1 MSSSAIFD
9 QSFYLTNN
17 ADVVVAISQGNFAN
31 ALDHFNQ
38 FGGKELRA
46 PNATFNPNY
55 YAINNSDVLNAV
67 STGTFASVFAHFQEF
82 GEGENRA
89 PNTDFAS
96 FDSAAYLAANTDVA
110 AAVTAGSFSSALD
123 HFISFGQT
131 ENRSGSGVDAVTA
144 NGQTFTLTSGTDS
157 GSSFVG
163 GVNNDTFNAN
173 LINESGVA
181 AVTTINNQDI
191 LDGGAGTDTLNAT
204 FDDNVS
210 ARISNIE
217 NFILSDSD
225 GNIFNAINVSGVTS
239 LEYTASGG
247 NASITNLGAIPIV
260 TLTNQAVNVDIDFV
274 NSVVSGTSDSMTL
287 NLQGNTDGDITIEGM
302 ETINMVTSG
311 GASVLDI
318 NDGAGTSLSTVNVSG
333 SSNITL
339 NDTTAFEAAVTTV
352 NAADLTGTLTI
363 STAMTAATHIITGGS
378 GNDIVNLGVG
388 FTTADTVDLGA
399 GTGDKLGMGEDEAVA
414 ITAATT
420 RISNVEIIDVVEA
433 VIGGDNINLTNFT
446 GASTIEISAGLA
458 GSSTLTIADGNTID
472 MEADVTTNLTITVA
486 GSGTNDVANLKLD
499 NADVGGTIVATSV
512 ETLNIESAGAGATN
526 VVTGTTTLNTLPG
539 DQSIVITGS
548 SAFTFTGAVTAD
560 SIDASALTAAFIL
573 TAGTAGAS
581 TITGGSG
588 ADDINTGDGVSNIV
602 VGGAGI
608 DAIDF
613 DIEVADVITGGAGN
627 DVFLMQ
633 NDTDTT
639 FVVTT
644 ITDFV
649 TGDDV
654 DLDISTIE
662 ANTLGGAAITDLQDG
677 NSGSVGAGNATFV
690 TISSDNQAITAGDI
704 IILGGKTYA
713 DAAAAL
719 TDVGT
724 AGARTFT
731 MGAVLADNQGVLLA
745 YELTSGGVE
754 IAAAAQ
760 NGSVNTSST
769 FNAIDAFLSLTGVT
783 NSSLSGL
790 DIDFVA

>member
-1 MSSSAIFD
+1 
-9 QSFYLTNN
+9 
-17 ADVVVAISQGNFAN
+17 
-31 ALDHFNQ
+31 
-38 FGGKELRA
+38 
-46 PNATFNPNY
+46 
-55 YAINNSDVLNAV
+55 
-67 STGTFASVFAHFQEF
+67 
-82 GEGENRA
+82 
-89 PNTDFAS
+89 
-96 FDSAAYLAANTDVA
+96 
-110 AAVTAGSFSSALD
+110 
-123 HFISFGQT
+123 
-131 ENRSGSGVDAVTA
+131 
-144 NGQTFTLTSGTDS
+144 
-157 GSSFVG
+157 
-163 GVNNDTFNAN
+163 
-173 LINESGVA
+173 
-181 AVTTINNQDI
+181 
-191 LDGGAGTDTLNAT
+191 
-204 FDDNVS
+204 
-210 ARISNIE
+210 
-217 NFILSDSD
+217 
-225 GNIFNAINVSGVTS
+225 
-239 LEYTASGG
+239 
-247 NASITNLGAIPIV
+247 
-260 TLTNQAVNVDIDFV
+260 
-274 NSVVSGTSDSMTL
+274 
-287 NLQGNTDGDITIEGM
+287 
-302 ETINMVTSG
+302 
-311 GASVLDI
+311 
-318 NDGAGTSLSTVNVSG
+318 
-333 SSNITL
+333 
-339 NDTTAFEAAVTTV
+339 
-352 NAADLTGTLTI
+352 
-363 STAMTAATHIITGGS
+363 
-378 GNDIVNLGVG
+378 
-388 FTTADTVDLGA
+388 
-399 GTGDKLGMGEDEAVA
+399 
-414 ITAATT
+414 
-420 RISNVEIIDVVEA
+420 
-433 VIGGDNINLTNFT
+433 
-446 GASTIEISAGLA
+446 
-458 GSSTLTIADGNTID
+458 